1 MKQTPNTWDKF
12 FYFFA
17 WYSSLFII
25 LDYVW
30 ALIVLQ
36 VITYLGFLI
45 YFCYKLNLYFSYLLN
60 NQKIV
65 NKTKKSK
72 SEKEVTMKY
81 EEVKETFKEGVIIL
95 GLTVCF
101 FVAVWNTDRYLENTS
116 QDFIENNS
124 IKSNVSEVWLA
135 NINEPE
141 IVGTPNPETI
151 NDDYTDINIPVDSQ
165 DTIGIDPVLVISDES
180 IEVIDEEPIDREV
193 SSIDWEANQIVEE
206 NTNIID
212 TSIQSSDDA
221 LSLDKNF
228 KVKVK
233 DVYSLEAFTKEWSW
247 FFNTMQLQKVLQRLG
262 YFTGL
267 PDGTFTFET
276 KMAIYNVLVT
286 ECGWPAESTTWVFW
300 RQAKACFDGLYI
312 APDQSQDGLYKE
324 LFEE

>member
-1 MKQTPNTWDKF
+1 MKQTPNTRDTF

-17 WYSSLFII
+17 LYSSLFII

-36 VITYLGFLI
+36 VITYLALLI
-45 YFCYKLNLYFSYLLN
+45 YFCYKLNSYFSYLLDN
-60 NQKIV
+60 KKIADQK
-65 NKTKKSK
+65 KKSK

-116 QDFIENNS
+116 QEFIENNS
-124 IKSNVSEVWLA
+124 ITSNLSEVWLA

-141 IVGTPNPETI
+141 IVGTPNLEVI

-165 DTIGIDPVLVISDES
+165 DTTDIDPVLAILDSK
-180 IEVIDEEPIDREV
+180 IDEPPIDREV
-193 SSIDWEANQIVEE
+193 SSINWEKIQAVEQDV
-206 NTNIID
+206 IAMD
-212 TSIQSSDDA
+212 TSRQSSGDS

-228 KVKVK
+228 GVQIK
-233 DVYSLEAFTKEWSW
+233 DVYALEAFTKEWSW
-247 FFNTMQLQKVLQRLG
+247 FFNTMQLQKVLQRLW

-276 KMAIYNVLVT
+276 KMAIYNALVT

-300 RQAKACFDGLYI
+300 KQAKVCLDNLYI
-312 APDQSQDGLYKE
+312 TSDQSLDGLYKE
-324 LFEE
+324 SFEG